1 MKQVITFMTL
11 GALLFVSC
19 NTPKKET
26 AAATKTTDEKNV
38 KIEFTGTDN
47 VIPKN
52 AKLKVNLYGVP
63 ANMADVP
70 ASLIAE
76 KEYTQEKIPF
86 TIELPVPN
94 NPEGLIKPEV
104 KKGDPVKYYVTI
116 NWDSNGNGA
125 EDKGDI
131 VIDYDKKFP
140 TIDINENIQQIFLK
154 VSK

>member
-1 MKQVITFMTL
+1 MKQFITLMAL
-11 GALLFVSC
+11 GALFLTGC
-19 NTPKKET
+19 NAPKKE
-26 AAATKTTDEKNV
+26 AVVADKASNEKNV
-38 KIEFTGTDN
+38 KIEFTGADN

-63 ANMADVP
+63 ANLADVP
-70 ASLIAE
+70 ASLITE

-104 KKGDPVKYYVTI
+104 KKGDAVKYYITI
-116 NWDSNGNGA
+116 NWDSNGNGV

-140 TIDINENIQQIFLK
+140 TIDINEETQQIFLK
-154 VSK
+154 ASK

>member
-1 MKQVITFMTL
+1 MKQFITFMSL
-11 GALLFVSC
+11 GALLLVSC
-19 NTPKKET
+19 NAPKKE
-26 AAATKTTDEKNV
+26 AIADKASNEKNV

-52 AKLKVNLYGVP
+52 AKLKVSLYGLQS
-63 ANMADVP
+63 NMADVP
-70 ASLIAE
+70 ASLITE

-86 TIELPVPN
+86 TIDLPVPN
-94 NPEGLIKPEV
+94 NPESLIKPEV
-104 KKGDPVKYYVTI
+104 KKGDPLKYYVTI
-116 NWDSNGNGA
+116 SWDSNGNGV

-140 TIDINENIQQIFLK
+140 TIDINENVQQIFLK

>member
-1 MKQVITFMTL
+1 MSL
-11 GALLFVSC
+11 GALLLVSC
-19 NTPKKET
+19 NAPKKE
-26 AAATKTTDEKNV
+26 AIATDKASQGKNV

-70 ASLIAE
+70 ATLIAE
-76 KEYTQEKIPF
+76 KEYSQEKIPF

-94 NPEGLIKPEV
+94 NPESLIKPEV

-116 NWDSNGNGA
+116 NWDSDGNGV

-140 TIDINENIQQIFLK
+140 TIDINQDHQQIFLK

>member
-1 MKQVITFMTL
+1 MSLV
-11 GALLFVSC
+11 ALLFVSC
-19 NTPKKET
+19 NAPKKE
-26 AAATKTTDEKNV
+26 AVADKAPDGKNI

-63 ANMADVP
+63 SNMADVP
-70 ASLIAE
+70 ASLIVE

-94 NPEGLIKPEV
+94 NPESLIKPEV

-116 NWDSNGNGA
+116 NWDSNGNGV

-140 TIDINENIQQIFLK
+140 TININQDLQQIFLK